1 MTKYLFYVHITY
13 VHIIIPYLKQSILS
27 VHYHYYY
34 TLKIKIYLKNK
45 KHISKHKILATQ
57 GQVNY

>member
-34 TLKIKIYLKNK
+34 TLKNK
-45 KHISKHKILATQ
+45 KISKK
-57 GQVNY
+57 